1 MHKYDKTQVTTWL
14 RGDDIPQTVH
24 RTLRVNYELTLQNVS
39 KKGHWKEGGFA
50 SSTETGPNRIGEG
63 RGYSSIARH

>member
-24 RTLRVNYELTLQNVS
+24 RTLRVNYELTLPRTLS
-39 KKGHWKEGGFA
+39 KKGH
-50 SSTETGPNRIGEG
+50 
-63 RGYSSIARH
+63 